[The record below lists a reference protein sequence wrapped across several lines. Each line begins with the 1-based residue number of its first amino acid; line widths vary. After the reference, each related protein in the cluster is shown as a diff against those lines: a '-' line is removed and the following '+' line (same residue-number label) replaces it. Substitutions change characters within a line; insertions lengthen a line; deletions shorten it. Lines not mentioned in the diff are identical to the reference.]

1 MAKVF
6 SFTSVLRKN
15 MMEKDKPD
23 LYYALAKSS
32 GEIDIDEMAERIQR
46 SSTVNWA
53 DVVCVLRALQ
63 TEMIDSFK
71 KGEIVRL
78 GNIGSFYVTLR
89 SNGVLVQKDV
99 KEGLIKGARVRFRP
113 GKEIKDALKTL
124 DYSKYKPESS
134 EGDKTD
140 PENPKPKPDLY
151 YALAK
156 SSGEI
161 DIDEMAERIQRS
173 STVNWADVVC
183 VLRALQTEMIDSFK
197 KGEIVRLGNIGSFY
211 VTLRSNG
218 VLVQKDVKEG
228 LIKGAR
234 VRFRPGKEIK
244 DALKTLDFS
253 KYKPENSEGDKTD
266 PENPK
271 PKPDPDDGD
280 EEAPDPTV

>member
-53 DVVCVLRALQ
+53 DVVCVLRALH
-63 TEMIDSFK
+63 
-71 KGEIVRL
+71 
-78 GNIGSFYVTLR
+78 
-89 SNGVLVQKDV
+89 
-99 KEGLIKGARVRFRP
+99 
-113 GKEIKDALKTL
+113 
-124 DYSKYKPESS
+124 
-134 EGDKTD
+134 
-140 PENPKPKPDLY
+140 
-151 YALAK
+151 
-156 SSGEI
+156 
-161 DIDEMAERIQRS
+161 
-173 STVNWADVVC
+173 
-183 VLRALQTEMIDSFK
+183 TEMIDSFK

-253 KYKPENSEGDKTD
+253 KYKPESSEGDKTD

-271 PKPDPDDGD
+271 PDGIRQPSIRYLQIPPNHEKDRFNRDPLLCNAGGPDTDGL
-280 EEAPDPTV
+280 

>member
-99 KEGLIKGARVRFRP
+99 KEGLIKGA
-113 GKEIKDALKTL
+113 
-124 DYSKYKPESS
+124 
-134 EGDKTD
+134 
-140 PENPKPKPDLY
+140 
-151 YALAK
+151 
-156 SSGEI
+156 
-161 DIDEMAERIQRS
+161 
-173 STVNWADVVC
+173 
-183 VLRALQTEMIDSFK
+183 
-197 KGEIVRLGNIGSFY
+197 
-211 VTLRSNG
+211 
-218 VLVQKDVKEG
+218 
-228 LIKGAR
+228 
-234 VRFRPGKEIK
+234 
-244 DALKTLDFS
+244 LKTLDFS

>member
-89 SNGVLVQKDV
+89 SN
-99 KEGLIKGARVRFRP
+99 
-113 GKEIKDALKTL
+113 
-124 DYSKYKPESS
+124 S
-134 EGDKTD
+134 
-140 PENPKPKPDLY
+140 
-151 YALAK
+151 
-156 SSGEI
+156 
-161 DIDEMAERIQRS
+161 
-173 STVNWADVVC
+173 
-183 VLRALQTEMIDSFK
+183 
-197 KGEIVRLGNIGSFY
+197 
-211 VTLRSNG
+211 